1 MLCDNS
7 VSQLKL
13 LITINQLISTIII
26 IIIIIIIPQV
36 VKIPRVKNKKN

>member
-26 IIIIIIIPQV
+26 IIIIIIPQV